1 MKNDMKKPMATPNAA
16 LKKEASPK
24 KAAAPKKPSRWSKFR
39 MFWKDDQKSFG
50 IRTVEDDERQ
60 ASRLLVWTTA
70 LTLFVALIWAGV
82 SSLDEITRGQGKVI
96 PSSREQ
102 VIQSLDSGVLREML
116 VREGDVVEKDQI
128 LLQMDDARSGAGYR
142 EANEKYLSLLAISAR
157 LRAEAYDT
165 PLVFPP
171 ELKDEDQLVKQET
184 QAYKARKL
192 ALAESLQAL
201 DASLAAITREV
212 TLTAP
217 LVKNGV
223 MSEVELLRLKRQQ
236 ADLMGQRAERKNRYI
251 TDANNELTRV
261 SSELSQTKESA
272 SAREDAFL
280 HTTIKSPMKGVV
292 KNVQVTTI
300 GGVIQAGQPILEI
313 VPTEDEMLVE
323 AYVKPS
329 EVAFLK
335 VGQKAVVKLS
345 SYDFNK
351 YGGLD
356 GELEH
361 LSPDTLKDERQQRK
375 PGATPADMEEGFYRI
390 LVRIKDT
397 NLVRKGTKIEPTP
410 GMTATVEIRT
420 GQKTVLEYLFRPL
433 QNVSQ
438 AFRER

>member
-1 MKNDMKKPMATPNAA
+1 M
-16 LKKEASPK
+16 
-24 KAAAPKKPSRWSKFR
+24 RSK
-39 MFWKDDQKSFG
+39 QFG
-50 IRTVEDDERQ
+50 ISTVEDDERE
-60 ASRLLVWTTA
+60 ASRILVWSTGA
-70 LTLFVALIWAGV
+70 TLVVALVWAGFF
-82 SSLDEITRGQGKVI
+82 SLDEITRGQGKVI

-116 VREGDVVEKDQI
+116 VREGDVVAKDQV
-128 LLQMDDARSGAGYR
+128 LLQMDDTRSGAGYR
-142 EANEKYLSLLAISAR
+142 EANEKYLALLAIAAR
-157 LRAEAYDT
+157 LRAEANNT
-165 PLVFPP
+165 PLTFPP
-171 ELKDEDQLVKQET
+171 QLQNEKQLVLQET
-184 QAYKARKL
+184 QAYEARKL
-192 ALAESLQAL
+192 ALSESLVAL
-201 DASLAAITREV
+201 DASLSAITREISM
-212 TLTAP
+212 TAP
-217 LVKNGV
+217 LVQGGV

-236 ADLMGQRAERKNRYI
+236 ADLLGQRADRKNRYL

-261 SSELSQTKESA
+261 SSELSQTKENA
-272 SAREDAFL
+272 SARQDAFM

-292 KNVQVTTI
+292 KNVQVTTL

-390 LVRIKDT
+390 LVRIKDP
-397 NLVRKGTKIEPTP
+397 NRVRKGLKLEPTP

-433 QNVSQ
+433 QNVTQ
-438 AFRER
+438 ALRER

>member
-1 MKNDMKKPMATPNAA
+1 MNMKNV
-16 LKKEASPK
+16 
-24 KAAAPKKPSRWSKFR
+24 KAKCQLWWARLR
-39 MFWKDDQKSFG
+39 EFWQDDHQRAGFG
-50 IRTVEDDERQ
+50 LRTIEDDERQ
-60 ASRLLVWTTA
+60 ASRMLVWATA
-70 LTLFVALIWAGV
+70 VTLLLALVWAGF
-82 SSLDEITRGQGKVI
+82 SSLDEITRGHGKVI

-116 VREGDVVEKDQI
+116 VREGDLVDKDQV
-128 LLQMDDARSGAGYR
+128 LLQMDDARSGAGFR
-142 EANEKYLSLLAISAR
+142 EANEKYLSLLALASR
-157 LRAEAYDT
+157 LRAEANDM
-165 PLVFPP
+165 PLKFPDD
-171 ELKDEDQLVKQET
+171 LKNEEALIQQET
-184 QAYKARKL
+184 QAYKARKN
-192 ALAESLQAL
+192 ALNESMTAM
-201 DASLAAITREV
+201 DTSLAALSREIA
-212 TLTAP
+212 LTAP
-217 LVKNGV
+217 LVKQGV
-223 MSEVELLRLKRQQ
+223 MSEVELLRLRRQH
-236 ADLMGQRAERKNRYI
+236 ADLLGQRAERKNRYI

-261 SSELSQTKESA
+261 SSELSQTKENA

-292 KNVQVTTI
+292 KNVQVTTV
-300 GGVIQAGQPILEI
+300 GGVIQAGQPILGI
-313 VPTEDEMLVE
+313 VPIEDEMLVE

-375 PGATPADMEEGFYRI
+375 PGASPVDMEEGFYRI

-397 NLVRKGTKIEPTP
+397 NLLRKGTKIEPTP

-438 AFRER
+438 ALRER

>member
-1 MKNDMKKPMATPNAA
+1 MKDTVMAYWAKAKSLWAN
-16 LKKEASPK
+16 LCELWQDDK
-24 KAAAPKKPSRWSKFR
+24 KAAG
-39 MFWKDDQKSFG
+39 FG
-50 IRTVEDDERQ
+50 VRTVEDDERE
-60 ASRLLVWTTA
+60 ASRILVWSTA
-70 LTLFVALIWAGV
+70 ATLFFGLIWAGFF
-82 SSLDEITRGQGKVI
+82 SLDEITRGQGKVI

-116 VREGDVVEKDQI
+116 VREGDVVEKDQV

-142 EANEKYLSLLAISAR
+142 EANEKYVSLLATAAR
-157 LRAEAYDT
+157 LRAEANDT
-165 PLVFPP
+165 PLAFPP
-171 ELKDEDQLVKQET
+171 ELKNEPQLIKQET
-184 QAYKARKL
+184 HAYKARKK
-192 ALAESLQAL
+192 ALMESLEAT
-201 DASLAAITREV
+201 DASLAAITREI

-217 LVKNGV
+217 LVKGGV

-261 SSELSQTKESA
+261 SSELSQTKENA

-292 KNVQVTTI
+292 KNVQVTTL

-361 LSPDTLKDERQQRK
+361 LSPDTLKDDRQQRK
-375 PGATPADMEEGFYRI
+375 PGANPADMEEGYYRI

-397 NLVRKGTKIEPTP
+397 NLMRKGKKIEATP

-438 AFRER
+438 ALRER

>member
-1 MKNDMKKPMATPNAA
+1 MTNQLMTWGGRVRAKWTA
-16 LKKEASPK
+16 LRE
-24 KAAAPKKPSRWSKFR
+24 FVL
-39 MFWKDDQKSFG
+39 DDKTLAGFG
-50 IRTVEDDERQ
+50 VRTVEDDERQ
-60 ASRLLVWTTA
+60 ASRLLVWVTS
-70 LTLFVALIWAGV
+70 LTLIVGLIWAGMF
-82 SSLDEITRGQGKVI
+82 SLDEITRGQGKII

-102 VIQSLDSGVLREML
+102 VIQSLDSGVLREMR
-116 VREGDVVEKDQI
+116 VREGDLVERDQV

-142 EANEKYLSLLAISAR
+142 EANEKFLSLLATATR
-157 LRAEAYDT
+157 LRAEASNSA
-165 PLVFPP
+165 LVFPP
-171 ELKDEDQLVKQET
+171 ELNSEPQWVKQET
-184 QAYKARKL
+184 QAYKARKQ
-192 ALAESLQAL
+192 ALNESLVAV
-201 DASLAAITREV
+201 DGSLAAIAREIA
-212 TLTAP
+212 LTDP
-217 LVKNGV
+217 LVKGGV

-236 ADLMGQRAERKNRYI
+236 AELMGQRAERKNRYL

-261 SSELSQTKESA
+261 SSELSQTKENA
-272 SAREDAFL
+272 SAREDAYL

-292 KNVQVTTI
+292 KNVQVTTV

-313 VPTEDEMLVE
+313 VPTEDEMMVE

-345 SYDFNK
+345 AYDFNK

-361 LSPDTLKDERQQRK
+361 LSPDTMKDDRQQRR
-375 PGATPADMEEGFYRI
+375 PGANPADMEEGYYRI

-397 NLVRKGTKIEPTP
+397 NLVRNGKKMQPTP

-433 QNVSQ
+433 QNVTQ
-438 AFRER
+438 ALRER

>member
-1 MKNDMKKPMATPNAA
+1 MTNQLMTWGARVRAKWTA
-16 LKKEASPK
+16 LRE
-24 KAAAPKKPSRWSKFR
+24 FVL
-39 MFWKDDQKSFG
+39 DDKTLAGFG
-50 IRTVEDDERQ
+50 VRTVEDDERQ
-60 ASRLLVWTTA
+60 ASRLLVWVTS
-70 LTLFVALIWAGV
+70 LTLIVGLIWAGMF
-82 SSLDEITRGQGKVI
+82 SLDEITRGQGKII

-102 VIQSLDSGVLREML
+102 VIQSLDSGVLREMR
-116 VREGDVVEKDQI
+116 VREGDLVERDQV

-142 EANEKYLSLLAISAR
+142 EANEKFLSLLATATR
-157 LRAEAYDT
+157 LRAEASNSA
-165 PLVFPP
+165 LVFPP
-171 ELKDEDQLVKQET
+171 ELNSEPQWVKQET
-184 QAYKARKL
+184 QAYKARKQ
-192 ALAESLQAL
+192 ALNESLVAV
-201 DASLAAITREV
+201 DGSLAAIVREIA
-212 TLTAP
+212 LTDP
-217 LVKNGV
+217 LVKGGV

-236 ADLMGQRAERKNRYI
+236 AELMGQRAERKNRYL

-261 SSELSQTKESA
+261 SSELSQTKENA
-272 SAREDAFL
+272 SAREDAYL

-292 KNVQVTTI
+292 KNVQVTTV

-313 VPTEDEMLVE
+313 VPTEDEMMVE

-345 SYDFNK
+345 AYDFNK

-361 LSPDTLKDERQQRK
+361 LSPDTMKDDRQQRRA
-375 PGATPADMEEGFYRI
+375 GANPADMEEGYYRI

-397 NLVRKGTKIEPTP
+397 NLVRNGKKMQPTP

-433 QNVSQ
+433 QNVTQ
-438 AFRER
+438 ALRER

>member
-1 MKNDMKKPMATPNAA
+1 MNPQPMTFSARVRAKWRNLRELVQNDNKLAG
-16 LKKEASPK
+16 
-24 KAAAPKKPSRWSKFR
+24 
-39 MFWKDDQKSFG
+39 FG
-50 IRTVEDDERQ
+50 VRTVEDDERQ
-60 ASRLLVWTTA
+60 ASRLLVWVTT
-70 LTLFVALIWAGV
+70 LTLIVGLVWAALF
-82 SSLDEITRGQGKVI
+82 SLDEITRGQGKII

-116 VREGDVVEKDQI
+116 VREGDLVDKDQV
-128 LLQMDDARSGAGYR
+128 LLQMDDARSGAGFR
-142 EANEKYLSLLAISAR
+142 EANEKFLSLLATATR
-157 LRAEAYDT
+157 LRAEASNA
-165 PLVFPP
+165 
-171 ELKDEDQLVKQET
+171 ELKFPHELNDQPQLVKQET
-184 QAYKARKL
+184 QAYQARKQ
-192 ALAESLQAL
+192 ALAESLQAV
-201 DASLAAITREV
+201 DGSLAAIGREIS
-212 TLTAP
+212 LTEP
-217 LVKNGV
+217 LVKGGV

-236 ADLMGQRAERKNRYI
+236 SELMGQRAERKNRYL

-261 SSELSQTKESA
+261 SSELSQTKENA
-272 SAREDAFL
+272 SARQDAYL

-313 VPTEDEMLVE
+313 VPTEDEMMVE

-335 VGQKAVVKLS
+335 VGQQAVVKLS

-361 LSPDTLKDERQQRK
+361 LSPDTLKDERQQRR
-375 PGATPADMEEGFYRI
+375 PGANPADMEEGYYRI

-397 NLVRKGTKIEPTP
+397 NLVRNGKKMEATP

-433 QNVSQ
+433 QNVTQ
-438 AFRER
+438 ALRER

>member
-1 MKNDMKKPMATPNAA
+1 MNKELKAHWQSAKNK
-16 LKKEASPK
+16 
-24 KAAAPKKPSRWSKFR
+24 WIKFCD
-39 MFWKDDQKSFG
+39 FWRDDRKVAGFG
-50 IRTVEDDERQ
+50 VRTVEDDERE
-60 ASRLLVWTTA
+60 ASRLLVWVT
-70 LTLFVALIWAGV
+70 AGV
-82 SSLDEITRGQGKVI
+82 LLFGLVWAAVFSLDEITRGQGKII

-102 VIQSLDSGVLREML
+102 VIQSLDSGVLREMM
-116 VREGDVVEKDQI
+116 VREGDLVEKDQV

-142 EANEKYLSLLAISAR
+142 EANEKYLALLAMAAR
-157 LRAEAYDT
+157 LRAEANDVA
-165 PLVFPP
+165 LQFPSDLESEP
-171 ELKDEDQLVKQET
+171 QLIKQET
-184 QAYKARKL
+184 QAYKARK
-192 ALAESLQAL
+192 QAL
-201 DASLAAITREV
+201 MDSLEAVDGSLAAITREIK
-212 TLTAP
+212 LTAP

-236 ADLMGQRAERKNRYI
+236 AELMGQRAERKNRYI

-261 SSELSQTKESA
+261 SSELSQTKENA
-272 SAREDAFL
+272 SAREDAYL
-280 HTTIKSPMKGVV
+280 STTIKSPMKGVV
-292 KNVQVTTI
+292 KNVQVTTL

-329 EVAFLK
+329 EVAFLH

-361 LSPDTLKDERQQRK
+361 LSPDTMKDERQQRR
-375 PGATPADMEEGFYRI
+375 PGASPVDMEEGYYRI
-390 LVRIKDT
+390 LVRIKDA
-397 NLVRKGTKIEPTP
+397 NLVRNGKKMEPTP

-438 AFRER
+438 ALRER

>member
-1 MKNDMKKPMATPNAA
+1 MTTAWFDGPMGGKSKP
-16 LKKEASPK
+16 
-24 KAAAPKKPSRWSKFR
+24 
-39 MFWKDDQKSFG
+39 KSFTTFNISNQNLTETRNMKTKHTHIKFSVLAVALSASLSTQVQAQSFSEVVQNALAMYPG
-50 IRTVEDDERQ
+50 IQAARAKTEAARADIERARAAHYPQISYGYTRNSYASGNLPSTVEANTR
-60 ASRLLVWTTA
+60 SPSLRLNLW
-70 LTLFVALIWAGV
+70 
-82 SSLDEITRGQGKVI
+82 
-96 PSSREQ
+96 
-102 VIQSLDSGVLREML
+102 SGGRIEA
-116 VREGDVVEKDQI
+116 
-128 LLQMDDARSGAGYR
+128 DA
-142 EANEKYLSLLAISAR
+142 K
-157 LRAEAYDT
+157 RAEALT
-165 PLVFPP
+165 ESSVFA
-171 ELKDEDQLVKQET
+171 EASTRDDIALLAADQLVKQES

-280 HTTIKSPMKGVV
+280 HATIKSPMKGVV

-361 LSPDTLKDERQQRK
+361 LSPDTMKDERQQRK

-397 NLVRKGTKIEPTP
+397 NLVRKGTKIEATP